1 MKNSIEFDE
10 MITHKLQS
18 GESEENGDN
27 GTESREERNEGIEEG
42 NRGKHTEI
50 RK

>member
-1 MKNSIEFDE
+1 

-18 GESEENGDN
+18 GESEDNGDN
-27 GTESREERNEGIEEG
+27 GTESRQEGNERIEEG

-50 RK
+50 MRWIE